1 MQVRLLGPVDVIVD
15 GRCCEI
21 TGARRKALLAALAL
35 HAGDVVSTGRL
46 TEAVWGAWPPASAA
60 QTLHSHVSH
69 LRRLL
74 GGGDAIRSVPPGY
87 RLELPDDGT
96 DVQVAQRLI
105 RQGTAAVDP
114 GTGARLLREAIA
126 LWRGRPMAELSD
138 LGWFDDQI
146 HYLDSLYAQATRALT
161 QHRLALG
168 EHAGLVPEL
177 ELLAADHPLDEDL
190 HRQLMLALYR
200 DGRHADALE
209 VHRELRQALREEG
222 LDPSPAL
229 QDLERAILRHDVEA
243 LAGAAPA
250 GETPLGRQATPAAAE
265 PGADPPVPWPAPAQ
279 LPASVAGFTG
289 RDHELSWLDDA
300 LAEATAVVIS
310 AVSGTAGV
318 GKTALAVTWAHR
330 ASGRF
335 PGGQLYVNLRGF
347 DPGLP
352 PVDPAAALRGFLVAL
367 GHPAGQIPLDAADQ
381 IGLYR
386 SLLTGRRVLVVLDNA
401 RDAEQVR
408 PLLPGAPGCL
418 AVVTSR
424 NQLTPLAVAEG
435 ARTIQLDLP
444 DRKTCRQ
451 LLISRIGPDRVAAES
466 DAVDEIIERCSRL
479 PLALAIAGARAH
491 TESGLPLADFA
502 AELRGG
508 TVLRTL
514 AAGDTGSDVRSVFSC
529 SLRALPPAAQRMF
542 VLLGLHHGPD
552 LTVAA
557 AAALAGMPREESRR
571 CLSELT
577 RVNLLSQHSTGRYT
591 FHDLLRAYA
600 AEQADDQLTAADRQ
614 AAIRRMLDHYGHT
627 AQACARVAFGSWDHV
642 KLPPPEPGTV
652 VERPASVAD
661 ATAWLDAERA
671 VVLAVIERAAA
682 TWTAQVWR
690 LAYSLGTYLGRN
702 GYWRE
707 WETALRDTLR
717 AAEIAGDKPGQAH
730 SHHGLGMVLA
740 DLGQYEAAED
750 HLRQA
755 LTLFTALGLAERAAQ
770 AHLALGYVFDCRNE
784 DRAAFREGRLALV
797 GYRHLQHL
805 PGQAVALNNI
815 GWSLA
820 KLGRPGLGIGPCR
833 QSLELNQST
842 GDVQG
847 QAGAWD
853 SLGYIHGLL
862 GNLDESIACY
872 DRAAQLYQ
880 AVSGRRDEAGSL
892 QRLGDAYHAA
902 GRLAEAVGAWQRALT
917 LYERLNHPE
926 AAAIRR
932 LLGHPSPG

>member
-1 MQVRLLGPVDVIVD
+1 L
-15 GRCCEI
+15 
-21 TGARRKALLAALAL
+21 
-35 HAGDVVSTGRL
+35 
-46 TEAVWGAWPPASAA
+46 
-60 QTLHSHVSH
+60 
-69 LRRLL
+69 
-74 GGGDAIRSVPPGY
+74 
-87 RLELPDDGT
+87 
-96 DVQVAQRLI
+96 
-105 RQGTAAVDP
+105 
-114 GTGARLLREAIA
+114 
-126 LWRGRPMAELSD
+126 
-138 LGWFDDQI
+138 
-146 HYLDSLYAQATRALT
+146 
-161 QHRLALG
+161 
-168 EHAGLVPEL
+168 
-177 ELLAADHPLDEDL
+177 
-190 HRQLMLALYR
+190 
-200 DGRHADALE
+200 
-209 VHRELRQALREEG
+209 
-222 LDPSPAL
+222 
-229 QDLERAILRHDVEA
+229 
-243 LAGAAPA
+243 
-250 GETPLGRQATPAAAE
+250 AAE
-265 PGADPPVPWPAPAQ
+265 PGADPPVRWPAPAQ
-279 LPASVAGFTG
+279 LPAPVSGFTG

-352 PVDPAAALRGFLVAL
+352 PVEPAAALRGFLVAL
-367 GHPAGQIPLDAADQ
+367 GHPAGQIPLDPADQ

-444 DRKTCRQ
+444 DPATCRQ
-451 LLISRIGPDRVAAES
+451 LLIRRIGPDRVAAEPT
-466 DAVDEIIERCSRL
+466 AVDEIIERCSRL
-479 PLALAIAGARAH
+479 PLALAIAGARAR

-508 TVLRTL
+508 TVLHTL
-514 AAGDTGSDVRSVFSC
+514 AAGDTGSDVSSVFGC
-529 SLRALPPAAQRMF
+529 SLRALLPPAQRMF
-542 VLLGLHHGPD
+542 VLLGLHPGPD
-552 LTVAA
+552 LTAA
-557 AAALAGMPREESRR
+557 AAGALAGIPREESKRR
-571 CLSELT
+571 LSDLT
-577 RVNLLSQHSTGRYT
+577 RVNLLTQHSTGRYT

-600 AEQADDQLTAADRQ
+600 AERADVQLTAADRQ
-614 AAIRRMLDHYGHT
+614 AATRRMLDHYGHT
-627 AQACARVAFGSWDHV
+627 AQACAQVAFGSWDHV
-642 KLPPPEPGTV
+642 DLPSPEPGTV
-652 VERPASVAD
+652 IERPASIAD

-671 VVLAVIERAAA
+671 VVLALIDRAAA
-682 TWTAQVWR
+682 AWTAQVWR
-690 LAYSLGTYLGRN
+690 LAYSLGTYLNRN

-707 WETALRDTLR
+707 SEMALRATLR
-717 AAEIAGDKPGQAH
+717 ATEIAGDKPGQAH

-740 DLGQYEAAED
+740 NLGQYQAAED

-755 LTLFTALGLAERAAQ
+755 LTLFNALGLAERAAQ
-770 AHLALGYVFDCRNE
+770 THLALGYVFDCRNE
-784 DRAAFREGRLALV
+784 DRAAFREGRLALA

-805 PGQAVALNNI
+805 AGQAVALNNV

-833 QSLELNQST
+833 QSLELNQSA

-862 GNLDESIACY
+862 GDLDESIACY

-880 AVSGRRDEAGSL
+880 VVSGRRDEAGSL

-902 GRLAEAVGAWQRALT
+902 GRPAEAAGAWQRALS

-926 AAAIRR
+926 AATIRR
-932 LLGHPSPG
+932 LLGRPSPG